1 MSLQKILLEL
11 LSGMV
16 TSSEIFLLTLLL
28 ALPLGLLISFGRM
41 AKFRVLRF
49 LTQFY
54 ISVMRGTP
62 LMLQL
67 LVVYY
72 GPYFISAK

>member
-28 ALPLGLLISFGRM
+28 ALPLGLIFARILTD
-41 AKFRVLRF
+41 KTFRYC
-49 LTQFY
+49 T
-54 ISVMRGTP
+54 
-62 LMLQL
+62 
-67 LVVYY
+67 
-72 GPYFISAK
+72 

>member
-1 MSLQKILLEL
+1 MKRMHKLTAL
-11 LSGMV
+11 
-16 TSSEIFLLTLLL
+16 LLTLLL

-54 ISVMRGTP
+54 ISVINKFH
-62 LMLQL
+62 QH
-67 LVVYY
+67 
-72 GPYFISAK
+72 AKHQNPENKSGKQPVILI